1 MKIKAINITAT
12 KLLTTWVPM
21 LLTACSS
28 ASSLNIGWASEAEK
42 LARLM
47 PEGCTPIKGMD
58 RINAGKWEYMQSR
71 NQITCREKVPEAV
84 WPHPNVPKPRW
95 PALKRVPHEL
105 DLTQAT
111 GEEGDKI
118 TQAYFRH
125 VCDTEAGDWFFK
137 KVSTDEPPSLFNMR
151 PRYLF
156 AEIRHSERSYDDRYW
171 MQAPA
176 LAGANPHNAFLFDYI
191 YKGQRSYVRKSF
203 HGDIGGVLQKKYY
216 ILEYDEANQRRIE
229 KLRTDPPRAD
239 LSWVEKSLAGVPVLE
254 RPVDR
259 QIEIDLW
266 PLLEKG
272 QRRERNYA
280 YQFPY
285 YRYVHAQPELQKVTL
300 ASGEEVLAEV
310 AKPVPEC
317 DNDAWKTTPSA
328 AVANSLASR
337 APVTY
342 ERCLAT
348 YGSQN
353 LRVSGVYESKARFGM
368 VWREFFVSEHDLR
381 LSIRGTDLMVVDMRN
396 GEVIAHSR
404 AFTKTVPT
412 EPHVPI
418 FRGPL
423 VKNHVYTCVGEA
435 SMSIV
440 HEAINGITRLS
451 NKTGKPIPYSSPPV
465 SGDPLITRN

>member
-1 MKIKAINITAT
+1 MM
-12 KLLTTWVPM
+12 KLLMPWSLIFLV
-21 LLTACSS
+21 ACSS
-28 ASSLNIGWASEAEK
+28 ASPLDIGWSSEAER

-47 PEGCTPIKGMD
+47 PEGCTPIKGID

-84 WPHPNVPKPRW
+84 WPHPDVPKPRW
-95 PALKRVPHEL
+95 PVLKRVPHHFNLE
-105 DLTQAT
+105 QAT

-118 TQAYFRH
+118 TQGYYRH
-125 VCDTEAGDWFFK
+125 LCDTEAGDWFFK
-137 KVSTDEPPSLFNMR
+137 KVSTDEPVSLFNMR

-176 LAGANPHNAFLFDYI
+176 LAGHLTTAYLFDYI
-191 YKGQRSYVRKSF
+191 YKGKRTHSVKRF
-203 HGDIGGVLQKKYY
+203 DGDIGGVLQKKYY
-216 ILEYDEANQRRIE
+216 ILEYDKVNQRRIE

-239 LSWVEKSLAGVPVLE
+239 LRWVEKNLSGVSILE

-259 QIEIDLW
+259 QSELDLW

-272 QRRERNYA
+272 QRRERNYP

-285 YRYVHAQPELQKVTL
+285 YRYVHALPELQMVTL
-300 ASGEEVLAEV
+300 TNGEKVLAELV
-310 AKPVPEC
+310 KPVPEC
-317 DNDAWKTTPSA
+317 DNGAWETTPSA

-381 LSIRGTDLMVVDMRN
+381 LSIRGTDMMVVDMRT

-412 EPHVPI
+412 EPHIPI
-418 FRGPL
+418 PRGPL
-423 VKNHVYTCVGEA
+423 VKNHVYTCVGDANMNIIYE
-435 SMSIV
+435 SM
-440 HEAINGITRLS
+440 NGVTAKSRRNGL
-451 NKTGKPIPYSSPPV
+451 PLPYSPSPQP
-465 SGDPLITRN
+465 GDPLITRN